1 MSAGSA
7 NVFAAKPKEGI
18 TVISALTHE
27 VNALK
32 ITSLHTNLPSAL
44 WKNNQSDAVTYSVTS
59 KSLFTMEDVMREFRR
74 AFDDRNGHAVAA
86 TITPIAPQHDAGRL
100 YAFWRSSSS
109 ISVQEDLLYQLLT
122 DDQFSK
128 DEAEAWTKVFIAYW
142 KAVGELLAAE
152 EALNRGQSQNAP
164 WAKVFEAWKDLVT
177 QLYHGYASNHFPAWT
192 IPCLYVG
199 GKYLRIFAIK
209 ADEQVKLTE
218 GSVTLNEGF
227 EDDIVGSMDKSENLE
242 EAARQLNRIFG
253 TCINDKFVDIEP
265 IENHMDLQSTARSPL
280 IDSRKWALYH
290 IANLLFQV
298 YFKVRCPPISS

>member
-1 MSAGSA
+1 LKIATSH
-7 NVFAAKPKEGI
+7 AKPAEW
-18 TVISALTHE
+18 T
-27 VNALK
+27 LK
-32 ITSLHTNLPSAL
+32 ID
-44 WKNNQSDAVTYSVTS
+44 QSDAVTYSVIP
-59 KSLFTMEDVMREFRR
+59 KSLFAMEDVMREFRH
-74 AFDDRNGHAVAA
+74 AFEDRNGHAVAA

-100 YAFWRSSSS
+100 YAFWRSSSN
-109 ISVQEDLLYQLLT
+109 ISVQEDLLYQLLA

-128 DEAEAWTKVFIAYW
+128 EEAEAWTKVFIAYW

-152 EALNRGQSQNAP
+152 EALNRGQSQDVP
-164 WAKVFEAWKDLVT
+164 WVKVFEAWKDLVT

-218 GSVTLNEGF
+218 GNVTLNEGF

-253 TCINDKFVDIEP
+253 TCINDKYVDIDPTE
-265 IENHMDLQSTARSPL
+265 IHMDLQSTTRSPL

-298 YFKVRCPPISS
+298 YFKVRCPGIRCLNKVLIQL

>member
-1 MSAGSA
+1 
-7 NVFAAKPKEGI
+7 
-18 TVISALTHE
+18 
-27 VNALK
+27 
-32 ITSLHTNLPSAL
+32 
-44 WKNNQSDAVTYSVTS
+44 
-59 KSLFTMEDVMREFRR
+59 MREFRH
-74 AFDDRNGHAVAA
+74 AFEDRNGHAVAA

-100 YAFWRSSSS
+100 YAFWRSSSN
-109 ISVQEDLLYQLLT
+109 ISVQEDLLYQLLA

-128 DEAEAWTKVFIAYW
+128 EEAEAWTKVFIAYW

-152 EALNRGQSQNAP
+152 EALNRGQSQDVP
-164 WAKVFEAWKDLVT
+164 WVKVFEAWKDLVT

-218 GSVTLNEGF
+218 GNVTLNEGF

-253 TCINDKFVDIEP
+253 TCINDKYVDIDPTE
-265 IENHMDLQSTARSPL
+265 IHMDLQSTTRSPL

-298 YFKVRCPPISS
+298 YFKVRCPGIRCLNKVLIQL

>member
-1 MSAGSA
+1 
-7 NVFAAKPKEGI
+7 
-18 TVISALTHE
+18 
-27 VNALK
+27 
-32 ITSLHTNLPSAL
+32 
-44 WKNNQSDAVTYSVTS
+44 
-59 KSLFTMEDVMREFRR
+59 MEDVILEFRH
-74 AFDDRNGHAVAA
+74 AFEDRNGHAVAA
-86 TITPIAPQHDAGRL
+86 TITPIAPPHDAGRL
-100 YAFWRSSSS
+100 YALRRSSSNT
-109 ISVQEDLLYQLLT
+109 SVQEDLLYQLSA

-128 DEAEAWTKVFIAYW
+128 EEVDAWTKVFVAYW
-142 KAVGELLAAE
+142 KAVGEILTVE
-152 EALNRGQSQNAP
+152 EALHRGQSQDAP

-209 ADEQVKLTE
+209 ADEQAKLTE

-253 TCINDKFVDIEP
+253 TCINDKFA
-265 IENHMDLQSTARSPL
+265 NTASN
-280 IDSRKWALYH
+280 DQTNRKVHGLYH

-298 YFKVRCPPISS
+298 YFKVCCPLIGP